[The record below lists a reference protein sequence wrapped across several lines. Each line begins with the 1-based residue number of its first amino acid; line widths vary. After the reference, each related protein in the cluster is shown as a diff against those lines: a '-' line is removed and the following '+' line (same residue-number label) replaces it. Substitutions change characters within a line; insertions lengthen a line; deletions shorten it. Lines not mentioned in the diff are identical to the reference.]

1 MLTVN
6 KMAIDERIKK
16 TNKKIKKV
24 EDTLEE
30 LNNQSVAMQV
40 LQFSK
45 EQNRTSNDNLMA
57 TNKRLFILL
66 VLSLVVNV
74 AIGSGFFYYVTH
86 YTNET
91 TIEDASADD
100 GGNACVG
107 DNCYNGDVDYGKGE
121 KNY

>member
-1 MLTVN
+1 MVN
-6 KMAIDERIKK
+6 NMAINERIKK
-16 TNKKIKKV
+16 ADKKLKKV

-45 EQNRTSNDNLMA
+45 EQNKISNDNLMA

-91 TIEDASADD
+91 TIEDANAND

-107 DNCYNGDVDYGKGE
+107 DNCYNGDVDYGKS
-121 KNY
+121 KTSY